1 MFIIILTKI
10 IKKST
15 ADRASP
21 REERSLSE
29 ETVVLFVRRADTRT

>member
-21 REERSLSE
+21 REGRSLSE
-29 ETVVLFVRRADTRT
+29 EAALLFVRRENTRT

>member
-1 MFIIILTKI
+1 MFIIFLTKI

-15 ADRASP
+15 ADLASP
-21 REERSLSE
+21 REGRSLSE